1 MFHKNG
7 LVDIY
12 YEIHGATDDSRRPW
26 IVFSHSLACT
36 SAMWKPQIPEFAKRY
51 RVLLFDTRGHGRSS
65 APKVGPNGA
74 GYAFDDLAADV
85 ESLLMALGIDRP
97 HFVGLSMGGMLGQ
110 ALALKYPNRLRSLI
124 IADSVCEWPPGTAEV
139 FAGRVEQTREL
150 GMQSV
155 VEATLGRWFT
165 SPFHASNPQELLEIG
180 QQIATTPVEGYAGC
194 SYSIPRV
201 HFAGQLKTIAAPIL
215 VMVGRED
222 PATTVALARQ
232 IHEAAPGSSL
242 SIIDR
247 AAHLS
252 NVEQPA
258 AFNMAIQKFI
268 DANIASN

>member
-7 LVDIY
+7 LIEIY
-12 YEIHGATDDSRRPW
+12 YEIHGTAEDSKRPW
-26 IVFSHSLACT
+26 MVFSHSLACT
-36 SAMWKPQIPEFAKRY
+36 SAMWRPQIAEFAQRY
-51 RVLLFDTRGHGRSS
+51 RVLLFDTRGHGQSS
-65 APKVGPNGA
+65 APDGGPGGL
-74 GYAFDDLAADV
+74 GYAFDDLTADV
-85 ESLLMALGIDRP
+85 ESLLTALGIDRP

-110 ALALKYPNRLRSLI
+110 AFALKYPKRLRSLL

-139 FAGRVEQTREL
+139 FAGRVEQARKL

-165 SPFHASNPQELLEIG
+165 PAFHASHPQELLEIG
-180 QQIATTPVEGYAGC
+180 RQIAATPVEGYAGC

-201 HFAGQLKTIAAPIL
+201 HFTEQLKTIVAPIL

-258 AFNMAIQKFI
+258 AFNAAIQKFV
-268 DANIASN
+268 DANIAAN

>member
-12 YEIHGATDDSRRPW
+12 YEIHGAVDNSKRPW

-51 RVLLFDTRGHGRSS
+51 RVLLFDTRGHGQSS

-74 GYAFDDLAADV
+74 GYAFDDLAADA
-85 ESLLMALGIDRP
+85 EGLLTSLGIDHP

-110 ALALKYPNRLRSLI
+110 AFALKYPNRLRSLV
-124 IADSVCEWPPGTAEV
+124 IADSVCEWPSGTAEL
-139 FAGRVEQTREL
+139 FAGRVEQARKM

-165 SPFHASNPQELLEIG
+165 PPFHASNPQELLEIG
-180 QQIATTPVEGYAGC
+180 RQIAATPVEGYAGC

-201 HFAGQLKTIAAPIL
+201 YFTEQLKTIGAPIL

-242 SIIDR
+242 SIIDH

-252 NVEQPA
+252 NVEQPD
-258 AFNMAIQKFI
+258 AFTNEIQKFI
-268 DANIASN
+268 DANFAK

>member
-1 MFHKNG
+1 MLHKNG
-7 LVDIY
+7 LIEIY
-12 YEIHGATDDSRRPW
+12 YEIHGAADDSKRPW
-26 IVFSHSLACT
+26 MVFSHSLACT

-51 RVLLFDTRGHGRSS
+51 RVLLFDTRGHGQSS
-65 APKVGPNGA
+65 APKVGPEGA
-74 GYAFDDLAADV
+74 GYAFDDLTADV
-85 ESLLMALGIDRP
+85 ESLLTALGIDRP

-110 ALALKYPNRLRSLI
+110 AFALKYPKRLRSLI
-124 IADSVCEWPPGTAEV
+124 IADSVCEWPSGTAEV
-139 FAGRVEQTREL
+139 FAGRVEEARKM
-150 GMQSV
+150 GMASV

-165 SPFHASNPQELLEIG
+165 PPFHATNPQELVEIG
-180 QQIATTPVEGYAGC
+180 HQIAATPIEGYAGC

-201 HFAGQLKTIAAPIL
+201 HFTGQLKTIAAPIL

-258 AFNMAIQKFI
+258 AFNAAIQKFV